1 MGFVTG
7 ATLKLPQAVD
17 VSYIGIVTGRG
28 YDQDNQPGRYR
39 LSHRVSHCV
48 SHRVSHRNKHRNY
61 VSYNS
66 GAIGDEEHMTVES
79 AALTSL
85 QQKHADLSS
94 PVTDT
99 IRSLFVQQDH
109 LGV

>member
-7 ATLKLPQAVD
+7 AALKLTQAVD

-28 YDQDNQPGRYR
+28 YDQDNQLGRYR
-39 LSHRVSHCV
+39 L

-61 VSYNS
+61 VSCNS
-66 GAIGDEEHMTVES
+66 GAIGDEERMTVES
-79 AALTSL
+79 AALTLL
-85 QQKHADLSS
+85 QQKHADLPTPS
-94 PVTDT
+94 TDT
-99 IRSLFVQQDH
+99 IRSLFAQQDH